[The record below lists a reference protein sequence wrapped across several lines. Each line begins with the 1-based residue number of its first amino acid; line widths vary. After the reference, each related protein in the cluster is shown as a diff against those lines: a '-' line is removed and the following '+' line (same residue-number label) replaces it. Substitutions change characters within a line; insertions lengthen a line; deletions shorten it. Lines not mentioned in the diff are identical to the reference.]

1 MTISMAA
8 PTAPLNSL
16 PPVPRTHT
24 SAPHVTRRN
33 TYALKIRGNRMRD
46 CNLFDGDVIIIR
58 RYQDDTQAE
67 TAVAEINQ
75 QEIALKQLSIS
86 RLGVQLWP
94 EDIQQP
100 TLFLHNQDIQV
111 LGMVMG
117 IEPHPSVCLK
127 NNHTVMEHQCATG
140 FPSYSH

>member
-1 MTISMAA
+1 MTLSMAA
-8 PTAPLNSL
+8 PTAKLNHLYSV
-16 PPVPRTHT
+16 PPVL
-24 SAPHVTRRN
+24 APSVTRRN
-33 TYALKIRGNRMRD
+33 TYALKVRGNRMCD

-58 RYQDDTQAE
+58 RYQHDTQTE

-86 RLGVQLWP
+86 RFGVQLCP
-94 EDIQQP
+94 EDTLKP

-117 IEPHPSVCLK
+117 IEPHSSR
-127 NNHTVMEHQCATG
+127 TTITEH
-140 FPSYSH
+140 

>member
-8 PTAPLNSL
+8 PTVALNHLPLASRTY
-16 PPVPRTHT
+16 VPA
-24 SAPHVTRRN
+24 SNVTRRN
-33 TYALKIRGNRMRD
+33 TYALKIRGNRMHD

-58 RYQDDTQAE
+58 RYQHDTHAE

-75 QEIALKQLSIS
+75 QEVALKQLSIS

-94 EDIQQP
+94 EDAQQP
-100 TLFLHNQDIQV
+100 ALFLHNQDIQV

-117 IEPHPSVCLK
+117 IEPHSRSNLE
-127 NNHTVMEHQCATG
+127 NEQTVTEH
-140 FPSYSH
+140 